1 MTKKQQK
8 KEKIDHKIFG
18 SLLFPCYIC
27 HMKTYY
33 LYLKQSPIGLKYL
46 GITTRD
52 PYKYLGSGKYWRR
65 HLKAHKFSASD
76 IKTEIVFSSTIEE
89 EVNNVALEYSEKFN
103 IVESENF
110 ANLMPESGMDC
121 TLGRPCSEETK
132 RKISESNKGKQLS
145 KESIAKILK
154 NRKSNKGFKHSEETK
169 RKLSELRKGKKLS
182 KETIE
187 KMRAKTKGSRL
198 KAHFKEVHQYDLE
211 GRYLKSFPSII
222 DAIKEY
228 PCDIYNAASERHSTA
243 GGFQWRLYKKDNIGP
258 FVRNCKAVYQYSTDG
273 SLIKEWNG
281 TKAPALELNINRTAI
296 RNCLAGL
303 SKTAGGY
310 IWKYK
315 KTKNEKSK

>member
-76 IKTEIVFSSTIEE
+76 IKTEIVFSSTIEK
-89 EVNNVALEYSEKFN
+89 EVNTVALEYSEKFN
-103 IVESENF
+103 VVESEDF

-132 RKISESNKGKQLS
+132 RKISESNKGKQPS
-145 KESIAKILK
+145 KETVAKILK

-169 RKLSELRKGKKLS
+169 RKLSEWRKGKTLS

-198 KAHFKEVHQYDLE
+198 KANFKEVHQYDLE
-211 GRYLKSFPSII
+211 GNYVKSFPSIT
-222 DAIKEY
+222 DAIKEHS
-228 PCDIYNAASERHSTA
+228 CDIYNAASGRYFSA
-243 GGFQWRLYKKDNIGP
+243 GGFQWRLTKYDKLDAYSEKNSRISKSKHV
-258 FVRNCKAVYQYSTDG
+258 FQYDLQG
-273 SLIKEWNG
+273 NLIKGWYG
-281 TKAPALELNINRTAI
+281 TKQPSEELGINRGAI
-296 RNCLAGL
+296 RNCLSGMA
-303 SKTAGGY
+303 KTAGRF
-310 IWKYK
+310 IWKY
-315 KTKNEKSK
+315 

>member
-33 LYLKQSPIGLKYL
+33 LYLKQSPTGLKYL

-65 HLKAHKFSASD
+65 HLKAYKFSASD
-76 IKTEIVFSSTIEE
+76 IKTEIVFSSKIEE

-103 IVESENF
+103 IVESEDF

-243 GGFQWRLYKKDNIGP
+243 GGFQWRLYKKDNIEP
-258 FVRNCKAVYQYSTDG
+258 FVRSCKTVYQYSTDG
-273 SLIKEWNG
+273 NLIKEWNG
-281 TKAPALELNINRTAI
+281 TKVPALELNINRTAI

-310 IWKYK
+310 IWKY
-315 KTKNEKSK
+315 

>member
-1 MTKKQQK
+1 MTKRQPK

-18 SLLFPCYIC
+18 SLLFSCYIC

-89 EVNNVALEYSEKFN
+89 EVNIVGLEYSEKFN
-103 IVESENF
+103 IVESKDF
-110 ANLMPESGMDC
+110 ANLMPESGIDC
-121 TLGRPCSEETK
+121 TLGRPCLEETK
-132 RKISESNKGKQLS
+132 RKISKSNKGKQLS

-169 RKLSELRKGKKLS
+169 RKLSEWRKGKTLS

-198 KAHFKEVHQYDLE
+198 KAHFKEVHKYDLE
-211 GRYLKSFPSII
+211 GNYLKSFPSIT

-228 PCDIYNAASERHSTA
+228 PCDIYNAASGRHSTA
-243 GGFQWRLYKKDNIGP
+243 GGFQWRLHKKDNIGI
-258 FVRNCKAVYQYSTDG
+258 FSRTCKTVYQYSLTKV
-273 SLIKEWNG
+273 LVKEWKG
-281 TKAPALELNINRTAI
+281 TKEPSVELSIHRSAI
-296 RNCLAGL
+296 RNCLVGL
-303 SKTAGGY
+303 AKTAGGF
-310 IWKYK
+310 IWKY
-315 KTKNEKSK
+315 